1 MSAQHPGSFAVTLD
15 AAIEDSG
22 LSLDRVRHHLA
33 TRGVT
38 LSRSA
43 LSYWRRGRSQPERET
58 SLNAVTQLEAVLEL
72 SPGSLTSLL
81 GPRAPRGRWLGH
93 PPDRVERRRL
103 WPDLRPLTVEL
114 KPPPDEQL
122 AFWSVHDRVAVD
134 DDGCER
140 ALHVRVVAE
149 ATMDGVDR
157 MMTYHQA
164 DGPLPAEPR
173 YQGVRF
179 ARVGRVRVDRRT
191 GMTAGELLLDRV
203 LAAGEVTAVEYEILL
218 PPGTPTQG
226 VRPALHAA
234 GARARVPGAVRP
246 AAAAAGP
253 LVRTPRPRRAPP
265 HRRSAA
271 RRHDPRRHLRHPRRA
286 ARHSRRVLDVV
297 TPIL

>member
-33 TRGVT
+33 ARGVT

-43 LSYWRRGRSQPERET
+43 LSYWRRGRSRPERET

-103 WPDLRPLTVEL
+103 WPDLRPLAADL
-114 KPPPDEQL
+114 KPPPDGQL
-122 AFWSVHDRVAVD
+122 SFWSVHDRVAID
-134 DDGCER
+134 DNGCER
-140 ALHVRVVAE
+140 ALHVWLVAE

-164 DGPLPAEPR
+164 DGPLTAEPR

-179 ARVGRVRVDRRT
+179 ARVGRVRVDRET
-191 GMTAGELLLDRV
+191 GMTAGELVLDRV
-203 LAAGEVTAVEYEILL
+203 LAAGEVTAVEYEIVL
-218 PPGTPTQG
+218 PPGTPTREYGRRFTRPVREYVCQVQFG
-226 VRPALHAA
+226 LRLPRQVRSFDRRGPDGPRHTGDPLRVGTTHAVTFATRDVRPGIC
-234 GARARVPGAVRP
+234 GACW
-246 AAAAAGP
+246 
-253 LVRTPRPRRAPP
+253 TW
-265 HRRSAA
+265 
-271 RRHDPRRHLRHPRRA
+271 
-286 ARHSRRVLDVV
+286 
-297 TPIL
+297 